1 MKLLLKKNDFRLY
14 NDAICLDFKWFDL
27 EINNPAERISFSNF
41 FEELY
46 HHEAWVVGRMIQLNP
61 FFAFYHKAHMTE
73 KHFESIEATNIIE
86 HYINFMEQVKASNYW
101 FESISLEETIT
112 HFHQEITQ
120 FVDASTMAFYFTP
133 SFHTKRTLTT
143 SAMLP
148 FIYGFD
154 YLYSIILLKQDQAL
168 LFNCFY
174 D

>member
-27 EINNPAERISFSNF
+27 EINNPVKSISLSDF

-46 HHEAWVVGRMIQLNP
+46 HHEAWVVGRMIESNP
-61 FFAFYHKAHMTE
+61 LFAFYHKAHITE
-73 KHFESIEATNIIE
+73 KHFEQIEATEIIV
-86 HYINFMEQVKASNYW
+86 HFTQYMEQVKKANYW
-101 FESISLEETIT
+101 LESISLEQTII
-112 HFHQEITQ
+112 HFHQQITQ
-120 FVDASTMAFYFTP
+120 FVNASTMVFYFTP
-133 SFHTKRTLTT
+133 SFHTQRTLTT
-143 SAMLP
+143 SAMIP